1 MVSVLSAAAAAMPTP
16 VAGAGAGV
24 LELLGVGSG
33 EHGGHVGHNV
43 EVAEAEEESLYDYP
57 LDNTEC

>member
-16 VAGAGAGV
+16 GAGAGAGV
-24 LELLGVGSG
+24 LGVGSG

>member
-1 MVSVLSAAAAAMPTP
+1 MVSVISAAATAMPTP

-24 LELLGVGSG
+24 LGVGSG
-33 EHGGHVGHNV
+33 EYGGHVGHNV
-43 EVAEAEEESLYDYP
+43 EVAEAEEELLYDYP